1 MTMIT
6 IDNLNDGIEL
16 DQEHA
21 LELRGGVRG
30 APVTYVQN
38 LLQSYDLNE
47 YRIGGVDFVNA
58 ASNGSIANVSGLTL
72 TDVIGSINFTVLQG

>member
-21 LELRGGVRG
+21 LKLHGGARV
-30 APVTYVQN
+30 APTYIQN
-38 LLQSYDLNE
+38 LLQSYEMNE